1 MTFAHFTALSQF
13 YTGPLTRSGPAE
25 VCTKGAL
32 HWEDCHPFEA
42 SCECVLSVIA
52 SRCVVMAPANES
64 LIAELPGQRPHR
76 QRRHEPPYPR

>member
-32 HWEDCHPFEA
+32 HWEDCHPFEGLMRVRV
-42 SCECVLSVIA
+42 E
-52 SRCVVMAPANES
+52 
-64 LIAELPGQRPHR
+64 
-76 QRRHEPPYPR
+76 RHCITLCCHGPCQ